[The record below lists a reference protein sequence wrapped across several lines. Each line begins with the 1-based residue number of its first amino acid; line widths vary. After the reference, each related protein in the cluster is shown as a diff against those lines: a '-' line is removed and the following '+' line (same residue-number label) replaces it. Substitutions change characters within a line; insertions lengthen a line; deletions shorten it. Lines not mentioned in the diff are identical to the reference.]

1 MKIRHTGPLSIG
13 RKVTYVLIILFAAVF
28 IYFVAGRGMRF
39 FMIPSRSMEPTL
51 SPPEYVVTLSERIY
65 ARGDIVVLD
74 DPIEGTGYLAKRIV
88 GVAGDTVSIRGG
100 AVYLNGL
107 YASEPYVK
115 NTIDYSLD
123 QPYTVREN
131 EVFVLGDNRNFS
143 EDSHEWEYKGIS
155 VDSIVGRVRY
165 VYLPFSRMREVRS
178 YPLTNLD
185 GL

>member
-1 MKIRHTGPLSIG
+1 
-13 RKVTYVLIILFAAVF
+13 
-28 IYFVAGRGMRF
+28 
-39 FMIPSRSMEPTL
+39 
-51 SPPEYVVTLSERIY
+51 
-65 ARGDIVVLD
+65 
-74 DPIEGTGYLAKRIV
+74 
-88 GVAGDTVSIRGG
+88 
-100 AVYLNGL
+100 
-107 YASEPYVK
+107 VK